1 MARFKYV
8 GEGPKGEAQERA
20 FDGGFG
26 RCAVTV
32 STGDVLDYAGPV
44 GVQHV
49 TPDLEPYDA
58 DTRRQWDLVAEQLR
72 IAAAREFGP
81 GTPPSGGV

>member
-1 MARFKYV
+1 MALFKYV
-8 GEGPKGEAQERA
+8 GVGPKGEAQERT

-26 RCAVTV
+26 RTAVTV

-44 GVQHV
+44 GMQHLS
-49 TPDLEPYDA
+49 PDLEPYDA
-58 DTRRQWDLVAEQLR
+58 DTRRQWELVAEQLR
-72 IAAAREFGP
+72 IAAARDFAR